1 MLLKSLLCHSLR
13 ACNTLVT
20 WKAGTPRRHEPPLR
34 EDKLRRTLEFLEME
48 VGLETAYIVHRPVLL
63 GFSVKR
69 LMSRHY
75 VFKVLKGKGM
85 LKKDDG
91 FYSVVSLN
99 EKTFAQKFLDPYEE
113 SVPGLADAYV
123 AASVSQA
130 PPVL

>member
-1 MLLKSLLCHSLR
+1 
-13 ACNTLVT
+13 
-20 WKAGTPRRHEPPLR
+20 
-34 EDKLRRTLEFLEME
+34 
-48 VGLETAYIVHRPVLL
+48 
-63 GFSVKR
+63 
-69 LMSRHY
+69 MSRHY

-130 PPVL
+130 PPVLSGAKLFDTYQLFFRFKYLTGVIDIMT